1 MQTGKLING
10 ISNRLRRRSQVV
22 QKRIGI
28 SGAQGN
34 VLDYILVES
43 ENHPVYQKEIEK
55 EFGLRPPTATEL
67 LRTLEGKGLIVRVP
81 EENDARYKRIVFQD
95 KAAGSKDAL
104 RAEIEESEALLLR
117 GISKEE
123 KEIFLRVAQKMLE
136 NLDSD

>member
-1 MQTGKLING
+1 
-10 ISNRLRRRSQVV
+10 VV

-95 KAAGSKDAL
+95 KAAGIKDAL
-104 RAEIEESEALLLR
+104 RTEIEESEALLLR

>member
-22 QKRIGI
+22 QKRIGT

-95 KAAGSKDAL
+95 KAAGIKDAL
-104 RAEIEESEALLLR
+104 RTEIEESEALLLR

>member
-1 MQTGKLING
+1 MLLSFQNQEKGPAKQNF
-10 ISNRLRRRSQVV
+10 
-22 QKRIGI
+22 QKQII
-28 SGAQGN
+28 
-34 VLDYILVES
+34 LD
-43 ENHPVYQKEIEK
+43 
-55 EFGLRPPTATEL
+55 
-67 LRTLEGKGLIVRVP
+67 RVP

-95 KAAGSKDAL
+95 KAAGIKDAL